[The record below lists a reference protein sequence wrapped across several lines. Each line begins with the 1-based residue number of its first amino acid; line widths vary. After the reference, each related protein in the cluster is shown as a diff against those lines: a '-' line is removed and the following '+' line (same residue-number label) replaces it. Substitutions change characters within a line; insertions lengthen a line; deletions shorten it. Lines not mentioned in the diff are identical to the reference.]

1 VVATPRKLT
10 SAHLR
15 VYKPIDALQHN
26 PSRQAVET
34 PTTQPTK
41 ANPLEKDSVPAD
53 CLGGRLRIRLWSKRD
68 VARVRKLLAVR
79 RKRRNNEEA
88 YKWPSNRSH
97 FSIWQVV
104 VWALAKR

>member
-1 VVATPRKLT
+1 MRY
-10 SAHLR
+10 S
-15 VYKPIDALQHN
+15 
-26 PSRQAVET
+26 
-34 PTTQPTK
+34 TTQVAKLLKLKQPNLQK
-41 ANPLEKDSVPAD
+41 LIREKKIPFPPIALV
-53 CLGGRLRIRLWSKRD
+53 GGLWIRLWSKRD
-68 VARVRKLLAVR
+68 VARVRKLPAVR